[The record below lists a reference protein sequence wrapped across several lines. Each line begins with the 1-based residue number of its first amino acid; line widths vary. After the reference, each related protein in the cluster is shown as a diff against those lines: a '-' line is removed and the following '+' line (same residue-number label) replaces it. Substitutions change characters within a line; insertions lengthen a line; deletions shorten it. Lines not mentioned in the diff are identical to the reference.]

1 MSSSQATTAW
11 GKYFSKSKKLWYYH
25 NKVSK
30 ATFWTENDLP
40 YGWAFIWEANS
51 KKYFNVITNQTVD
64 NKSQIPHETTKKNGS
79 VNGISTSSSPSK
91 EILEKSK
98 AIEDIPYISALRH
111 EFILNIRE
119 TFANYIESNGS
130 LPGNTKTARAVKKE
144 GAFVGLAGLYVRWVF
159 NQKRE
164 EGDAGEDPLLP
175 SVAAVD
181 LKYLP
186 AELVE
191 AGM

>member
-1 MSSSQATTAW
+1 M
-11 GKYFSKSKKLWYYH
+11 
-25 NKVSK
+25 
-30 ATFWTENDLP
+30 P
-40 YGWAFIWEANS
+40 YGWAFIWEADS
-51 KKYFNVITNQTVD
+51 KKYFNVITNQTVGS
-64 NKSQIPHETTKKNGS
+64 KGEIPHETTQNVVTVNGS
-79 VNGISTSSSPSK
+79 STRSSPSK
-91 EILEKSK
+91 NLLEKSK
-98 AIEDIPYISALRH
+98 VIEDIPYISALRH

-159 NQKRE
+159 NQKRD

-175 SVAAVD
+175 SVAPVD

-186 AELVE
+186 VELVE